1 MSNVSAEIEKRLENV
16 CTTYIKG
23 FQIKPETKSFEQ
35 FRSRLGTSMFT
46 KNKSGKPIIEICGP
60 AKAVETDMD
69 DSYSWYSDITW
80 EEDNLIARYSFPLT
94 LSWPEYFSPDE
105 VLVPSVSRP
114 GHFRFNLK
122 EAEVRFESRH
132 LSRDPGYK
140 SDLVFDAQKQLFAR
154 SKSVLLSIFPKQV
167 KQEIDLSKLLS
178 HDLVHRT

>member
-1 MSNVSAEIEKRLENV
+1 MPNITAEIEKRLEDV

-105 VLVPSVSRP
+105 VLCATTRGSNLY
-114 GHFRFNLK
+114 HFNLQ
-122 EAEVRFESRH
+122 EAEVRFATRH
-132 LSRDPGYK
+132 LSRDPGSR
-140 SDLVFDAQKQLFAR
+140 SDLVFDAQKHLFAR

-167 KQEIDLSKLLS
+167 KQEVDLSKLFT